1 MGLGASG
8 HSDKQLP
15 KSSFV
20 VWQVNEDPELSKP
33 ASIDLADL
41 FSPISIDSLKEMTL
55 STMKRKSDLQRL
67 DWKVGDDI
75 TMPNW
80 DGSKDQA
87 SRATA
92 QNGRRGLSQQALACQ
107 GSACAEESLEVE
119 LAPMEIRT
127 FVVTPRDGDA
137 ARMMR
142 V

>member
-1 MGLGASG
+1 MGLAASG
-8 HSDKQLP
+8 RSEQQLP
-15 KSSFV
+15 KMSFV

-41 FSPISIDSLKEMTL
+41 FSPIGTDSLKEMTL
-55 STMKRKSDLQRL
+55 STMKRKADLQRL
-67 DWKVGDDI
+67 GWKAGDDI

-87 SRATA
+87 ALTTA
-92 QNGRRGLSQQALACQ
+92 KNGRRGLSQQALACQ

-119 LAPMEIRT
+119 LGPMEIRT
-127 FVVTPRDGDA
+127 FVITPRDGDT
-137 ARMMR
+137 ARLMR